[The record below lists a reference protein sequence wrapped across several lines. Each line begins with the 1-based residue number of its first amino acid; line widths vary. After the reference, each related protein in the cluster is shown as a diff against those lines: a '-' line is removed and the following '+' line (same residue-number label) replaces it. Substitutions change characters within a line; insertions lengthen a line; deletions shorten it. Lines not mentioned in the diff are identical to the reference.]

1 MFAFAKRVTEDTIG
15 GEYPMSYNFA
25 LSAILM
31 IFTFGFMILLNY
43 SWQNRENRISV
54 SYGLGVVAASFY
66 TFGYAF
72 QLVSTTLEQ
81 MLFWIHIQYVGIP
94 FAPFIWVIM
103 ILQFTGNQR
112 MITKKNIALLSIGP
126 LSSLTFHFTNEW
138 HHLFYRGMA
147 LDYSQGFPLIILDR
161 GPLFYLHIV
170 YVYSFYLVGICF
182 LIHMYLKSSRERKR
196 EGKRERNKQ
205 VVLMLIG
212 SLCVFVPP
220 FIHSIGIVQIPID
233 ISPFGLILS
242 GLFYFWGTYQFN
254 MLNLSPLVMKKVFE
268 SIHDAVI
275 IFDIDNTLRSYNNSA
290 DILFKELSDKKR
302 IGNPASIV
310 LSPFP
315 NLVQLIEHKSDPHN
329 VTIRSMQLGDR
340 YYHVQFSYINGRH
353 NKPVRKMLIL
363 HDITES
369 VRYEESLL
377 QQSRQLSEL
386 NLFKDKM
393 FSVIAHDIRD
403 PLAVLVNL
411 MELLKE
417 DMQEAELIKSKG
429 SHQELVEEM
438 GEQINNTFL
447 LVESLL
453 EWFHTQR
460 GGMLFNPV
468 VRDLGNVVQKTMTMM
483 KVKLNSKQININ
495 STIAENVYVYADKDM
510 LDLIIRN
517 LVSNAVKFTE
527 IGGSIQLSSEV
538 LQDKVVV
545 AIRDTGQGISVDEAS
560 CLLQDEY
567 PISKRGTAGEQGV
580 GLGLSICREFVHLNR
595 GEIWFDS
602 SPGVGTTFYFSLPI
616 ASNLPS

>member
-1 MFAFAKRVTEDTIG
+1 MG
-15 GEYPMSYNFA
+15 YNLT
-25 LSAILM
+25 LSAILL
-31 IFTFGFMILLNY
+31 IFTFGFMVLLNY
-43 SWQNRENRISV
+43 SWQNRENPISV
-54 SYGLGVVAASFY
+54 SYGLGVVAAFFY
-66 TFGYAF
+66 AFGYAF
-72 QLVSTTLEQ
+72 QLVSTTVEQ

-94 FAPFIWVIM
+94 FAPLIWVIM

-126 LSSLTFHFTNEW
+126 LSTLTSHFTNKW
-138 HHLFYRGMA
+138 HHLFYKDMA

-161 GPLFYLHIV
+161 GPLFTLHIV
-170 YVYSFYLVGICF
+170 YVYSYYLVGLCF

-196 EGKRERNKQ
+196 ERNKQ
-205 VVLMLIG
+205 VVLMMIG
-212 SLCVFVPP
+212 SLCIFVPP
-220 FIHSIGIVQIPID
+220 LIHSIGVVKIPID
-233 ISPFGLILS
+233 ISPFGLVFS
-242 GLFYFWGTYQFN
+242 GLFYFWVIYQFN
-254 MLNLSPLVMKKVFE
+254 MFNLSPLVTKKVFE

-275 IFDIDNTLRSYNNSA
+275 IFDTDNTLRSYNNSA
-290 DILFKELSDKKR
+290 DILFNQLPDTKL
-302 IGNPASIV
+302 IGAPASQV

-315 NLVQLIEHKSDPHN
+315 SLLQFMEHESDQYN
-329 VTIRSMQLGDR
+329 VIRRSMQLGDR
-340 YYHVQFSYINGRH
+340 YYHVQFSNINGRH
-353 NKPVRKMLIL
+353 NKPVSKILIL

-369 VRYEESLL
+369 TRYEESLL

-393 FSVIAHDIRD
+393 FNVIAHDIRD

-411 MELLKE
+411 IELIEE
-417 DMQEAELIKSKG
+417 DMQEEEFIKHKG
-429 SHQELVEEM
+429 NHQELVEEM
-438 GEQINNTFL
+438 GEQINNAFL

-468 VRDLGNVVQKTMTMM
+468 VRDLGEVVQTTITMM
-483 KVKLNSKQININ
+483 KVKINSKQLNVN
-495 STIAENVYVYADKDM
+495 SAIAEHVYVYADKDM

-538 LQDKVVV
+538 RQDKVVV
-545 AIRDTGQGISVDEAS
+545 AIRDTGQGISADEAS
-560 CLLQDEY
+560 YLLQDEF
-567 PISKRGTAGEQGV
+567 PISKRGTSGEQGV
-580 GLGLSICREFVHLNR
+580 GLGLSICREFIQLNG

-616 ASNLPS
+616 ASKFSRQH

>member
-1 MFAFAKRVTEDTIG
+1 MG
-15 GEYPMSYNFA
+15 YNFV
-25 LSAILM
+25 LSAIL
-31 IFTFGFMILLNY
+31 ILFTFGFMVLLNY
-43 SWQNRENRISV
+43 SWQNRETPISV

-72 QLVSTTLEQ
+72 QLVSTTIEQ
-81 MLFWIHIQYVGIP
+81 MLFWIKVQYIGIP

-103 ILQFTGNQR
+103 ILQFTGKQR

-126 LSSLTFHFTNEW
+126 LCSLTFHFTNEW

-147 LDYSQGFPLIILDR
+147 LDYSQGFPTIILDR
-161 GPLFYLHIV
+161 GPLFYLHIL
-170 YVYSFYLVGICF
+170 YIYSYYLVGICL
-182 LIHMYLKSSRERKR
+182 LIHMYLKSGRGRK
-196 EGKRERNKQ
+196 KERNKQ
-205 VVLMLIG
+205 IVLMLIG

-220 FIHSIGIVQIPID
+220 FIHSIGIFNIPID
-233 ISPFGLILS
+233 ISPFGLVFS

-254 MLNLSPLVMKKVFE
+254 MLNLSSLIAKKVFE

-275 IFDIDNTLRSYNNSA
+275 IFDINNTLRSYNNSA
-290 DILFKELSDKKR
+290 DILFNQLPDKKL
-302 IGNPASIV
+302 IGSPASQV

-315 NLVQLIEHKSDPHN
+315 PLLQIIEHKSNQNN
-329 VTIRSMQLGDR
+329 VTIRSMQLEDR

-353 NKPVRKMLIL
+353 NKPVSKMLIL

-369 VRYEESLL
+369 IRYEESLL

-411 MELLKE
+411 MELLEE
-417 DMQEAELIKSKG
+417 DLQDAQFIKRKG

-447 LVESLL
+447 LVEGLL

-468 VRDLGNVVQKTMTMM
+468 VRDLGDVVQKTINLM
-483 KVKLNSKQININ
+483 KVKINSKQINMN
-495 STIAENVYVYADKDM
+495 SAIAENVCVYADKDM

-517 LVSNAVKFTE
+517 LLSNALKFTE
-527 IGGSIQLSSEV
+527 TGGSIQLSSEV

-560 CLLQDEY
+560 YLLQDEF
-567 PISKRGTAGEQGV
+567 PVSKRGTAGEQGV
-580 GLGLSICREFVHLNR
+580 GLGLSICREFVRLNG

-616 ASNLPS
+616 ASNPRSSN